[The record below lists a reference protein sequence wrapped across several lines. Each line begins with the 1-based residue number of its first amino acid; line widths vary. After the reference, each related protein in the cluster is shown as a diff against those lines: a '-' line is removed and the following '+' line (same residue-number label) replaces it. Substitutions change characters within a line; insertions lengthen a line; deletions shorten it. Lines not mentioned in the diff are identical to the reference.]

1 MSSKH
6 KQTATKTQNRS
17 ENLYVHISSLNI
29 IQWKYI
35 YFIYINENFDKK
47 DYKLSITLNVLTFWK
62 TFFMYLLYIIQLVNF
77 FLRTFHQSLFRKFS
91 FFDLPR
97 PLCMVISKA
106 GNEYYSSSNYAN

>member
-17 ENLYVHISSLNI
+17 ENVYVHISSLYI

-47 DYKLSITLNVLTFWK
+47 DYKLSVTLNVLTFWK
-62 TFFMYLLYIIQLVNF
+62 TFDNITFYVFIHNSACYIF
-77 FLRTFHQSLFRKFS
+77 F
-91 FFDLPR
+91 
-97 PLCMVISKA
+97 SKHFIRV
-106 GNEYYSSSNYAN
+106 Y